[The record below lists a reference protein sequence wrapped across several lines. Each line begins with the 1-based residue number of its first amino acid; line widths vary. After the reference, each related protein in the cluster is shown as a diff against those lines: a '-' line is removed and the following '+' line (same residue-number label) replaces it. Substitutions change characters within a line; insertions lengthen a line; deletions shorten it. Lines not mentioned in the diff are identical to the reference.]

1 MKNHLR
7 MALAALLLFMGGS
20 IAFAQ
25 QKISGTI
32 VDLSGQPVIGAS
44 VMIPGT
50 TTGAVTNLDG
60 KYELS
65 VPAGSNLTVSCI
77 GYVDQTFTVVAGKNV
92 YDFTLSDDAEMLEE
106 TVVIGY
112 GSVKVKDLTGSVAAV
127 GSKDL
132 EIPVSNVAEAL
143 QGKMAGV
150 VVSVGSQSPG
160 SAPTIRVRGSKSISR
175 SNDPLILVDGFPVSS
190 LTDIPADQ
198 IKSIN
203 VLKDA
208 ASTAIYGSRG
218 AAGVILVTTKS
229 AIEGQTTVSYNG
241 YVQVRDSSTQIYDV
255 LDAEDYL
262 KFTLGYARDYSLSD
276 YTDMLKFFGIGANY
290 GNTFSRYA
298 GQPSHNWQEDLLKTA
313 VSHSHNLS
321 VSTGTSRNRTMFNVN
336 YMYDD
341 GTVINSWF
349 RRINA
354 SIESTQKLT
363 SNLDLDLNISYNNS
377 TSQGNSRQGN
387 AYQYRPVEPLGPEP
401 NNYNGFG
408 NGLSYVNTANN
419 PVELTYNEEPANIS
433 HNFRGIGAINWR
445 PVEGLTLRT
454 ELGLNKGFGRT
465 ETFNKGYG
473 NETRSAS
480 LRRSESSRL
489 NWTTTAQYQIPFKSQ
504 NHRADIMVG
513 NEIRTSNGS
522 NLYFYGYEYP
532 ENFDRE
538 RTFAFLNQYTKD
550 FTFSTGYNTPGRVVS
565 FFSRANYTLMD
576 KYLFTLTFRADGSSN
591 FAPNNRWGYFP
602 SAAFAWRVIDEP
614 FMADTHSWLSNLK
627 LRLSYGIS
635 GSDNIDANLWRE
647 TWSLSGNTNSTVSTT
662 RDNTENDYG
671 QAYYPGSQMQNP
683 SLRWEAT
690 STANLGID
698 FGFLKERIYGSIE
711 GYWMVTDGLLMST
724 PVNGA
729 SGYSTQYQN
738 LGTIS
743 NKGIELTVGG
753 DIVRNHDFTL
763 RANLVFQYN
772 ANRVEY
778 IDPAVTSTHFG
789 SWANSEHR
797 PNNPAEIFIEEG
809 KPMGMVTAYAY
820 DGWYTVDD
828 FDYDP
833 ATGVYTL
840 KEGIPDWAEDS
851 YWTSFNRPAGQTA
864 FPGALK
870 LKDLHGAADGG
881 PDGKITNLDSYTF
894 GCMVPPAS
902 GSFALSGRWKNLDFN
917 AAFNYVLGGYI
928 MNVPALTNLYG
939 SKNNRF
945 GANRLAFV
953 KDAYSPYRWN
963 NGELEFVSDP
973 TELSK
978 MNANAKY
985 WTPTSMV
992 GMLVDKYL
1000 EPASFLRLKNLTIG
1014 YTIPSNISQKI
1025 GMKNLRAYV
1034 TATNLFTLTKYTGLN
1049 PEVNISSSTTPG
1061 VDNGNYPMARTYTFG
1076 LNITF

>member
-1 MKNHLR
+1 MKSIFTVSRRAL
-7 MALAALLLFMGGS
+7 MALVAVVALLLSGGM
-20 IAFAQ
+20 AYAQ
-25 QKISGTI
+25 SVSKGKVLDSNGEPI
-32 VDLSGQPVIGAS
+32 VGAS
-44 VMIPGT
+44 IVVPGT
-50 TTGAVTNLDG
+50 TNGVVTDIDG
-60 KYELS
+60 NFEIRVAPGTTLE
-65 VPAGSNLTVSCI
+65 VSCI
-77 GYVDQTFTVVAGKNV
+77 GYTTQQVAAAANMTV
-92 YDFTLSDDAEMLEE
+92 TLADDAEMLEE

-112 GSVKVKDLTGSVAAV
+112 GSVKIRDLTGSVTAV
-127 GSKDL
+127 GAKDL

-160 SAPTIRVRGSKSISR
+160 AAPTIRVRGSKSISR

-190 LTDIPADQ
+190 LTDIPTDQ

-218 AAGVILVTTKS
+218 AAGVIIVTTKS
-229 AIEGQTTVSYNG
+229 ALEGQTSVSYNG
-241 YVQVRDSSTQIYDV
+241 YVQVKDSSTEIYDV
-255 LDAEDYL
+255 LEPLDYL
-262 KFTLGYARDYSLSD
+262 KFTLGYARDYNATNYD
-276 YTDMLKFFGIGANY
+276 NMLKYFGIGAQY
-290 GNTFSRYA
+290 GNHYSQYA
-298 GQPSHNWQEDLLKTA
+298 AAKTHNWQRDLLKTA
-313 VSHSHNLS
+313 ISHSHNLS
-321 VSTGTSRNRTMFNVN
+321 VSTGTKRNRTLFNLS

-341 GTVINSWF
+341 GTVINSFF

-354 SIESTQKLT
+354 SLKSSQSLT
-363 SNLDLDLNISYNNS
+363 DNLDLELNLTYNNH
-377 TSQGNSRQGN
+377 TSRNNGRQGN
-387 AYQYRPVEPLGPEP
+387 AYQYRSLEPLGPEP
-401 NNYNGFG
+401 DNYTGFG
-408 NGLSYVNTANN
+408 NGMSYVSTAYD
-419 PVELTYNEEPANIS
+419 PIELTYNTEDANINHS
-433 HNFRGIGAINWR
+433 FRGIGAINWR
-445 PVEGLTLRT
+445 PIEGLTLRT
-454 ELGLNKGFGRT
+454 ELGLNKGFSRNEGY
-465 ETFNKGYG
+465 NKGFG

-480 LRRSESSRL
+480 LTRGESSRL
-489 NWTTTAQYQIPFKSQ
+489 NWTTTAQYQIPFKNQ
-504 NHRADIMVG
+504 NHRADIMIG
-513 NEIRTSNGS
+513 NEMRTTNGS
-522 NLYFYGYEYP
+522 NMYFYGYEYP
-532 ENFDRE
+532 ENFDRA
-538 RTFAFLNQYTKD
+538 RTFAFMNQYTKD
-550 FTFSTGYNTPGRVVS
+550 FTFTTRYNTPGRVVS
-565 FFSRANYTLMD
+565 FFTRANYTLMD
-576 KYLFTLTFRADGSSN
+576 KYLLTLTFRADGSAN
-591 FAPNNRWGYFP
+591 FAPNNRWGFFP

-614 FMADTHSWLSNLK
+614 FMAGTKDWLSNLK

-647 TWSLSGNTNSTVSTT
+647 TWALSGNTNTTISTKRT
-662 RDNTENDYG
+662 DTENDYG

-683 SLRWEAT
+683 NLRWEAT
-690 STANLGID
+690 STANVGID

-738 LGTIS
+738 LGTVS
-743 NKGIELTVGG
+743 NKGIELSVGG
-753 DIVRNHDFTL
+753 DIVRNRDFTL

-778 IDPAVTSTHFG
+778 ISPSVTSTKYG

-797 PNNPAEIFIEEG
+797 PSDGEYYIEEG
-809 KPMGMVTAYAY
+809 SPMGMIKAYQY
-820 DGWYTVDD
+820 DGWYTTAD
-828 FDYDP
+828 FDY
-833 ATGVYTL
+833 ANGVYTL
-840 KEGIPDWAEDS
+840 REGIPDWGEDS
-851 YWTSFNRPAGQTA
+851 YWTSFNLPKGQAA

-870 LKDLHGAADGG
+870 LKDLNG
-881 PDGKITNLDSYTF
+881 DGKITTADTYNF

-902 GSFALSGRWKNLDFN
+902 GSFALSGRWKGLDFN
-917 AAFNYVLGGYI
+917 MAFNYVLGGHI
-928 MNVPALTNLYG
+928 MNVPKLTNLYG
-939 SKNNRF
+939 SKDNRF

-953 KDAYSPYRWN
+953 KDCYSPYRWN

-973 TELSK
+973 AELDK

-985 WTPTSMV
+985 WTPSSMV

-1034 TATNLFTLTKYTGLN
+1034 TATNLFTLTKYSGLN

-1061 VDNGNYPMARTYTFG
+1061 VDNGNYPLARTYTFG

>member
-1 MKNHLR
+1 
-7 MALAALLLFMGGS
+7 MALTAVVALLLAGPA
-20 IAFAQ
+20 AFAQ
-25 QKISGTI
+25 GVSKGKVLDAQGEPI
-32 VDLSGQPVIGAS
+32 IGAS
-44 VMIPGT
+44 VVVPGT
-50 TTGAVTNLDG
+50 TTGVITDIDG
-60 KYELS
+60 NFEIRVAPGTTLE
-65 VPAGSNLTVSCI
+65 VSCI
-77 GYVDQTFTVVAGKNV
+77 GYTTVRVAAAANMTV
-92 YDFTLSDDAEMLEE
+92 TLQDDAEMLEE

-143 QGKMAGV
+143 QGKLAGV
-150 VVSVGSQSPG
+150 VVSVGNQSPG
-160 SAPTIRVRGSKSISR
+160 EAPTIRVRGSKSISR
-175 SNDPLILVDGFPVSS
+175 SNDPLILVDGFPVDN
-190 LTDIPADQ
+190 LTNIPTDQ

-218 AAGVILVTTKS
+218 AAGVIIVTTKS
-229 AIEGQTTVSYNG
+229 AMEGQTQVSYSG
-241 YVQVRDSSTQIYDV
+241 YVQVKDSSTQIYDV
-255 LDAEDYL
+255 LDASDYL
-262 KFTLGYARDYSLSD
+262 KFTLGYARDYNATN
-276 YTDMLKFFGIGANY
+276 YENMLKYFGIGSAY
-290 GNTFSRYA
+290 GNHYNDYA
-298 GQPSHNWQEDLLKTA
+298 GKASHNWQKDLLKTA
-313 VSHSHNLS
+313 VAHSHNLS
-321 VSTGTSRNRTMFNVN
+321 VSTGTKRNRTLFNLN

-341 GTVINSWF
+341 GTVINSFF

-354 SIESTQKLT
+354 SLKSTQSLT
-363 SNLDLDLNISYNNS
+363 DNLDLELNITYNN
-377 TSQGNSRQGN
+377 TNNRGNTRQGSS
-387 AYQYRPVEPLGPEP
+387 YQYRALEPLGPEP
-401 NNYNGFG
+401 TNYAGFG
-408 NGLSYVNTANN
+408 NGLSYVNTAND
-419 PVELTYNEEPANIS
+419 PIELTYNEENAYIN
-433 HNFRGIGAINWR
+433 HGFRGIGAINWR
-445 PVEGLTLRT
+445 PLEGLTLRT
-454 ELGLNKGFGRT
+454 ELGLNKGFGRR
-465 ETFNKGYG
+465 EEYNKGFG
-473 NETRSAS
+473 NETRSAT

-489 NWTTTAQYQIPFKSQ
+489 NWTTTAQYQIPFKNQ

-513 NEIRTSNGS
+513 NEIRTTNSS
-522 NLYFYGYEYP
+522 WMQFYGYEYP

-550 FTFSTGYNTPGRVVS
+550 FTFSTNYATPGRVVS
-565 FFSRANYTLMD
+565 FFTRANYTLMD
-576 KYLFTLTFRADGSSN
+576 KYLLTLTFRADGSAN
-591 FAPNNRWGYFP
+591 FAPNNRWGFFP

-614 FMADTHSWLSNLK
+614 FMAGTKDWLSNLK

-647 TWSLSGNTNSTVSTT
+647 TWALSGNTNTTISTT
-662 RDNTENDYG
+662 RDNTETDYL

-683 SLRWEAT
+683 NLRWEAT
-690 STANLGID
+690 STANVGID

-738 LGTIS
+738 LGTVS
-743 NKGIELTVGG
+743 NKGIELSVGG
-753 DIVRNHDFTL
+753 DIVRNRDFTL

-797 PNNPAEIFIEEG
+797 PNNPAEFYIEEG
-809 KPMGMVTAYAY
+809 SPMGMVMAYQY
-820 DGWYTVDD
+820 DGWYTTSD
-828 FDYDP
+828 FNVVN
-833 ATGVYTL
+833 GVWIL
-840 KEGIPDWAEDS
+840 KDGIPDWGEDS
-851 YWTSFNRPAGQTA
+851 YWTSFNRPAGQSA

-870 LKDLHGAADGG
+870 LKDLDG
-881 PDGKITNLDSYTF
+881 DGKITNLDTYNF

-902 GSFALSGRWKNLDFN
+902 GSFALSGRWKGLDFN
-917 AAFNYVLGGYI
+917 MAFNYVLGGHI
-928 MNVPALTNLYG
+928 MNVPKLTNLYG
-939 SKNNRF
+939 SKDNRF

-953 KDAYSPYRWN
+953 KDCYSPYRWN

-973 TELSK
+973 AELDR
-978 MNANAKY
+978 MNANAQY

-1034 TATNLFTLTKYTGLN
+1034 SATNLFTLTKYSGLN

-1061 VDNGNYPMARTYTFG
+1061 VDNGNYPLARTYTFG